1 MQHHNPQSH
10 PHGNA
15 THSHL
20 RLRDSHDA
28 HILFQAVRQG
38 HLPLIRKRLTG
49 PEQQALH
56 AGQVFVWAD
65 REGSLERW
73 TDGHNWSPSRVRGPF
88 LMYDEMP
95 EDTDAFLRRKA
106 QQKAG
111 ERRVKQPRKKR
122 LPPLPGGLS
131 KQTYSATL
139 IQNGVD
145 IQKWH
150 LTAYFKD
157 DGNADNLITP
167 DEDPLLRTIIV
178 PDQTFKS
185 SMSRKSKGSSS
196 SRARRGSL
204 SEHRSNATADDDD
217 EEIGLRESPIDENS
231 PLRTF
236 PSPPLQPVFD
246 PSVPFGSL
254 PWETSY
260 HHPGQ
265 QLRTPSSFGSPQDDN
280 NSGGSSS
287 GSANTERGFFLP
299 PPSGSSPTNPSYT
312 LSAINAGAY
321 NRGRPMTIEGIHTRF
336 DAMGGPA
343 FNLSALSPPSAM
355 STSSDF
361 MGAGGNNQRSLSLSG
376 LPTADWRSY
385 DSSNPI
391 PSALDGGRRGSL
403 ISVDSSRSASSTSSK
418 VPGLSAGGTSTT
430 GGSNSSS
437 PASSTWSQQ
446 SPYLAPANWPGV
458 SPQQQNNMGG
468 KFGSSPLVPGSLP
481 SSSSSASY
489 GNSGRSL
496 SQLPS
501 HIQHHPE
508 MVQSAVPPANQSQ
521 VPGRRATL
529 PPLLY
534 QGDNSATFGTW
545 NSAGYY
551 NSPSSGQG
559 ATSTPPFP
567 PSNGAPYVPGNL
579 PSPFAVPS
587 GLPSSSSSSGSS
599 SYFPNRPL
607 SSEPA
612 PMKTSPT
619 LTMHQPRAAVP
630 PSGLPGSWEQAN
642 SSSTISFDYSTGLAT
657 SESLNSP
664 SYGIGPPQKTIGAGQ
679 QFAGGAGPGEV
690 FDSIVPGQQ
699 QAVEYTPAAWS

>member
-1 MQHHNPQSH
+1 MQHHNPQTH

-167 DEDPLLRTIIV
+167 DEDNLLRTIIV
-178 PDQTFKS
+178 PENTFKS

-204 SEHRSNATADDDD
+204 SEHRSTITADDD
-217 EEIGLRESPIDENS
+217 EEEGGLRESPIDENS

-236 PSPPLQPVFD
+236 PSPPLQPVLGPFD
-246 PSVPFGSL
+246 ASAAFGSGLPL
-254 PWETSY
+254 PWETGY
-260 HHPGQ
+260 HAPGQ
-265 QLRTPSSFGSPQDDN
+265 QLRTPSSFGSSQDDN
-280 NSGGSSS
+280 NSGGSSN
-287 GSANTERGFFLP
+287 GSVNTERGYFLP
-299 PPSGSSPTNPSYT
+299 PPGSS
-312 LSAINAGAY
+312 SAGTAAFPNQLAGNAAY
-321 NRGRPMTIEGIHTRF
+321 NRGRPMHLEGIHTRF
-336 DAMGGPA
+336 DAVGGPA
-343 FNLSALSPPSAM
+343 FNLSALSPPSAI

-361 MGAGGNNQRSLSLSG
+361 MSAGGNQRSLSLSG
-376 LPTADWRSY
+376 LPSSNLPDWRPF
-385 DSSNPI
+385 DSSNPV
-391 PSALDGGRRGSL
+391 PNALDERRGSL
-403 ISVDSSRSASSTSSK
+403 MSIGSSRSASSTSSK
-418 VPGLSAGGTSTT
+418 VPGLSAGGTSTN

-437 PASSTWSQQ
+437 PASSSWSQQ
-446 SPYLAPANWPGV
+446 SPYLAPANWP
-458 SPQQQNNMGG
+458 QQQNVGG
-468 KFGSSPLVPGSLP
+468 KFNTSPLVPSSLP
-481 SSSSSASY
+481 SSSNSY
-489 GNSGRSL
+489 GNSGRSS

-508 MVQSAVPPANQSQ
+508 MVQSAVPPPNQPQ

-534 QGDNSATFGTW
+534 QGDNSAAFGNW
-545 NSAGYY
+545 NSSGYY
-551 NSPSSGQG
+551 NNVSANGQG

-567 PSNGAPYVPGNL
+567 PSNGPSYVPGNL
-579 PSPFAVPS
+579 PSPFGEVPVPS
-587 GLPSSSSSSGSS
+587 GLPSSSSSSSSSS

-612 PMKTSPT
+612 SIKTSPT
-619 LTMHQPRAAVP
+619 LPMHQPRAAVP

-664 SYGIGPPQKTIGAGQ
+664 SYGVGPPQKTIGSGQ
-679 QFAGGAGPGEV
+679 P
-690 FDSIVPGQQ
+690 
-699 QAVEYTPAAWS
+699 